1 MFETVESER
10 LKASKAREDLR
21 RARAS
26 VETREK
32 FSGLR
37 VKNRLVASAVLEDKF
52 ADLRFARI
60 ENLPRAD
67 FPGRWATAGVLLEKR
82 VRAGADGRSY
92 STWKLGDLSPADNHF
107 TLFLFGQA
115 HLDHHREPEGTLWA
129 VVDGK
134 LRADDRA
141 DVSNPRPSAMCD
153 HPSQLTKLGVSPDF
167 GWCKGVRKDGKRCT
181 MHVNVAEGGD
191 YCNFHAAA
199 ALKALTTER
208 VALGARRAP
217 KFVRNGKTILGQKGV
232 SGARPNVAP
241 PLRRDLENPASRN
254 PAAARKRAAVFDGRY
269 AAEAPPSAAERAKV
283 AMKQRGNTAL
293 DRGAAMVGGVGGK
306 RAFPGMALD
315 QRTGRAAAG
324 AVAYRGGGLG
334 GGGLGGGGLGGGG
347 GVRMSHARTPPLG
360 GGSES
365 ITLEEDDSLDAE
377 LDDLAALGAYARA
390 AKVARATNGGSPT
403 TTRGVLPGA
412 SSFRKR
418 GAEKVVVASA
428 GPGGDPAMLNVRG
441 LGGGGGGGG
450 GSTRVSEEVVGREGG
465 PRPQSRGDGAENRPP
480 PSRSGDTRATPRERT
495 GRETP
500 DASAGT
506 TNTRARNPAPP
517 PGSFGAVFGSVSE
530 ATMDGESRYAAEA
543 ASLKQAELAR
553 TLETL
558 EKKDALREKAV
569 RAFCV
574 PVRASRCECGRV
586 FEGRPS
592 DACAAKGH
600 RATAVEAK
608 KRFFK
613 CGAGNCGQRTTTLN
627 APFPARA
634 CPRCRCEDWDKACAS
649 ASAERAGREGERAF
663 GEMVATR
670 EKMLARGVEHGFTLN
685 SEPPAQGN

>member
-217 KFVRNGKTILGQKGV
+217 KFVRNGKTIIGQKGV

-241 PLRRDLENPASRN
+241 PRPNDASRD
-254 PAAARKRAAVFDGRY
+254 PAAARKRAAFFDGRY

-324 AVAYRGGGLG
+324 AVAYRGGGFSG
-334 GGGLGGGGLGGGG
+334 GGGVGGQG
-347 GVRMSHARTPPLG
+347 GVRMSHARKPPLGLG

-403 TTRGVLPGA
+403 TTRGGVLPGA

-450 GSTRVSEEVVGREGG
+450 ASTRVSGEGVVGKGG

-480 PSRSGDTRATPRERT
+480 P
-495 GRETP
+495 TP
-500 DASAGT
+500 DDPFAHAGT
-506 TNTRARNPAPP
+506 TNTRANTNPAPP

-592 DACAAKGH
+592 EACAAKGH

-685 SEPPAQGN
+685 SEPPAPGN

>member
-241 PLRRDLENPASRN
+241 PRPNDASRD

-324 AVAYRGGGLG
+324 AVAYRGGGFSG
-334 GGGLGGGGLGGGG
+334 GGGVGGQG

-360 GGSES
+360 
-365 ITLEEDDSLDAE
+365 
-377 LDDLAALGAYARA
+377 
-390 AKVARATNGGSPT
+390 
-403 TTRGVLPGA
+403 
-412 SSFRKR
+412 
-418 GAEKVVVASA
+418 
-428 GPGGDPAMLNVRG
+428 
-441 LGGGGGGGG
+441 LGG
-450 GSTRVSEEVVGREGG
+450 
-465 PRPQSRGDGAENRPP
+465 
-480 PSRSGDTRATPRERT
+480 
-495 GRETP
+495 
-500 DASAGT
+500 
-506 TNTRARNPAPP
+506 
-517 PGSFGAVFGSVSE
+517 
-530 ATMDGESRYAAEA
+530 
-543 ASLKQAELAR
+543 
-553 TLETL
+553 
-558 EKKDALREKAV
+558 
-569 RAFCV
+569 
-574 PVRASRCECGRV
+574 
-586 FEGRPS
+586 
-592 DACAAKGH
+592 
-600 RATAVEAK
+600 
-608 KRFFK
+608 
-613 CGAGNCGQRTTTLN
+613 
-627 APFPARA
+627 
-634 CPRCRCEDWDKACAS
+634 
-649 ASAERAGREGERAF
+649 
-663 GEMVATR
+663 
-670 EKMLARGVEHGFTLN
+670 
-685 SEPPAQGN
+685 